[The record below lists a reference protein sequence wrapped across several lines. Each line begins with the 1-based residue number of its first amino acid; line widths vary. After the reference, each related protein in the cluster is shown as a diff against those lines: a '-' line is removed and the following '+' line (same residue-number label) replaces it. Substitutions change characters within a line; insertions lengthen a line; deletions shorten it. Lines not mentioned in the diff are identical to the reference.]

1 MKDHN
6 IDELLRE
13 SLTQIEGPSYELNQS
28 IKNSIEEHVMQKN
41 IRKLIPIPLLVILL
55 TLLMSVTIYAAWKIL
70 SPEEIAQ
77 KLGDK
82 GLAIAFQS
90 EDATVINETISSG
103 GYNISFLGI
112 VSGEDLSDFKGSA
125 HEIYPNRTYAVVAIA
140 KEDGSPMPSTSDDE
154 YGETSFFISPLIKG
168 EKPWWCNIATMNGSY
183 SELVVD
189 GVMYRLIECDDIEI
203 FADRELY
210 LCVSSTTFYS
220 VEAYN
225 YNEETG
231 DITPNLDFDGIN
243 VLFDLPLDSSKAD
256 PEKARKYLQELYSD
270 DNSDTELDKSDLNSS
285 VLNNVDSNDVDS
297 NDSDSNNSN
306 SINVESSDNDIFDI
320 IENGDLSD
328 LLAPENLDALMEVS
342 TLIPESVK
350 VVSYTDE
357 GLMVYEYDGARVVCG
372 EEWILPE
379 GFIGM
384 SSAKGLSGGGEKGI
398 CFSRF
403 NRDENGVIT
412 GMRYQ
417 VQINK

>member
-55 TLLMSVTIYAAWKIL
+55 TLLMSVTIYASWKIL

-77 KLGDK
+77 ELGDK

-140 KEDGSPMPSTSDDE
+140 KEDGSPMPSTSDDK

-210 LCVSSTTFYS
+210 LSVSSTTFYS
-220 VEAYN
+220 VDAYN

-231 DITPNLDFDGIN
+231 EISPNLEFDGIN
-243 VLFDLPLDSSKAD
+243 ILFDLPLDPSKAD
-256 PEKARKYLQELYSD
+256 PEKAEKYLQDLYSD
-270 DNSDTELDKSDLNSS
+270 DNSDSDSDNSEINNSVSNSS
-285 VLNNVDSNDVDS
+285 ESNNSDSINVDS
-297 NDSDSNNSN
+297 SDF
-306 SINVESSDNDIFDI
+306 DIFDI
-320 IENGDLSD
+320 IENGTLADLQV
-328 LLAPENLDALMEVS
+328 PEYLDALMEVS
-342 TLIPESVK
+342 ILIPESVK
-350 VVSYTDE
+350 EVSYTDE
-357 GLMVYEYDGARVVCG
+357 GLMVYEYDGYKVVCG
-372 EEWILPE
+372 EEWIFPE

-384 SSAKGLSGGGEKGI
+384 SDVKGLSGGGEKGI
-398 CFSRF
+398 RFSRY

>member
-28 IKNSIEEHVMQKN
+28 IKNSIEEHIMQKN
-41 IRKLIPIPLLVILL
+41 VRKLIPIPLLVILL
-55 TLLMSVTIYAAWKIL
+55 TLLMSFSVYAAWKIL

-77 KLGDK
+77 ELGDK

-90 EDATVINETISSG
+90 EDATVINETICSG

-112 VSGEDLSDFKGSA
+112 VSGKDLSDFKGSA

-154 YGETSFFISPLIKG
+154 YGETPFFISPLIKG
-168 EKPWWCNIATMNGSY
+168 EKPWWCNIVTMNGSY
-183 SELVVD
+183 SELVAD
-189 GVMYRLIECDDIEI
+189 GIMYRLIECDDIEI

-220 VEAYN
+220 KEAYN

-231 DITPNLDFDGIN
+231 DISPNLEFDGIN
-243 VLFDLPLDSSKAD
+243 ILFDLPLDPSKAD
-256 PEKARKYLQELYSD
+256 PEKAEKYLQDLYSD
-270 DNSDTELDKSDLNSS
+270 DNSDTELDKSNFNSS
-285 VLNNVDSNDVDS
+285 NFNNVDSN
-297 NDSDSNNSN
+297 NSD
-306 SINVESSDNDIFDI
+306 SINVDSSDFDIFDI
-320 IENGDLSD
+320 IENGTIADLNV
-328 LLAPENLDALMEVS
+328 PEYLDALMEVS
-342 TLIPESVK
+342 ILIPESVK
-350 VVSYTDE
+350 EVSYTDE
-357 GLMVYEYDGARVVCG
+357 GLMVYEHDGYRVVCG
-372 EEWILPE
+372 EDWIFPE
-379 GFIGM
+379 EYIGM
-384 SSAKGLSGGGEKGI
+384 SDVKGLSGGGEKGI
-398 CFSRF
+398 RFSRY